1 LIAPP
6 IILGGIISGLYTATE
21 AGIVGCVY
29 GLFVGLFIY
38 RDLKVSDLKPLLAEA
53 GGRPLTTQ
61 AAERLIKNFGKGDSV
76 FIVTGAGYPPTLP
89 KGESDGPPGAA
100 VMGRALYWGLEA
112 VPVYLCE
119 ERHAAPVFASSE
131 AADIMIKN
139 YEDAREGRLGGVLE
153 TAPNDPA
160 AVEGWVKEM
169 FDTYQPEAIIFTER
183 LGPNEMGIIHGA
195 TGIAK
200 ESWTTVDLA
209 PLVYGAQQRGV
220 FSIGIGDHGN
230 ELGFGRIHGA
240 VKEIMPYGKKCQ
252 CPCGA
257 GMATV
262 VKTDVLIPAFI
273 SNWGCYGV
281 EAMLAF
287 LLRKP
292 DLMHTPEQER
302 RIVMACLEA
311 GGLEAMWCSKAFF
324 VDGARG
330 ECGMAA
336 VDLLGE
342 MVRLNLAEPRVGVT
356 H

>member
-1 LIAPP
+1 MPEIIGTYVDRLITIEMKNRGMPN
-6 IILGGIISGLYTATE
+6 GIIHKLYE
-21 AGIVGCVY
+21 AA
-29 GLFVGLFIY
+29 LE
-38 RDLKVSDLKPLLAEA
+38 EA
-53 GGRPLTTQ
+53 GGRPLTLQ
-61 AAERLIKNFGKGDSV
+61 AAEGLIKHVGKGDSV
-76 FIVTGAGYPPTLP
+76 FIITGAGYPPTMP

-112 VPVYLCE
+112 VPIYLCE
-119 ERHAAPVFASSE
+119 EKHADPIVASSE
-131 AADIMIKN
+131 AAGIMIKD
-139 YEDAREGRLGGVLE
+139 YEDAKERRLGGVLE
-153 TAPNDPA
+153 TAPTDPP
-160 AVEGWVKEM
+160 AVEGWAKEM
-169 FDTYQPEAIIFTER
+169 FDKYNPKAVISTER
-183 LGPNEMGIIHGA
+183 LGPNEKGIVHGA
-195 TGIAK
+195 TGLAK
-200 ESWTTVDLA
+200 ESWSIVDLA
-209 PLVYGAQQRGV
+209 PLVYEAEKRGV

-230 ELGFGRIHGA
+230 ELGFGRIHSA
-240 VKEIMPYGKKCQ
+240 VKEIMPNGKKCQ

-287 LLRKP
+287 LLGKP

-311 GGLEAMWCSKAFF
+311 GGLEAMWCSKAFM

-336 VDLLGE
+336 VDLLNE
-342 MVRLNLAEPRVGVT
+342 MVRLNLTESSVGVT

>member
-1 LIAPP
+1 MPEVIGTYVDRLISIEMKNRGMP
-6 IILGGIISGLYTATE
+6 IGIIHKLYE
-21 AGIVGCVY
+21 AA
-29 GLFVGLFIY
+29 
-38 RDLKVSDLKPLLAEA
+38 LAEA
-53 GGRPLTTQ
+53 GGRPLTAQ
-61 AAERLIKNFGKGDSV
+61 AAEGLIKHVGKRDSV
-76 FIVTGAGYPPTLP
+76 FIITGAGYPPVMP

-112 VPVYLCE
+112 VPIYICE
-119 ERHAAPVFASSE
+119 ERHADPIFASSE
-131 AADIMIKN
+131 GAGIMIKDL
-139 YEDAREGRLGGVLE
+139 EDAKERRLGGVLE
-153 TAPNDPA
+153 TAPTDPT
-160 AVEGWVKEM
+160 AVEEWAKEM
-169 FDTYQPEAIIFTER
+169 FDKYQPKAVICTER
-183 LGPNEMGIIHGA
+183 LGPNEKGVIHGA

-209 PLVYGAQQRGV
+209 PLVYEAEKRGV

-230 ELGFGRIHGA
+230 ELGFGRIHDA
-240 VKEIMPYGKKCQ
+240 VKEIMPHGKKCQ

-311 GGLEAMWCSKAFF
+311 GGLEAMWCSKEFI

-330 ECGMAA
+330 ECGMAV
-336 VDLLGE
+336 VDLLNE
-342 MVRLNLAEPRVGVT
+342 MVRLNLEEPSVGVA